1 MTHARTFTF
10 INCYLLLILI
20 LLVTWNSAK
29 GEKENKGC
37 PIIEYLVSK
46 PHSRKKKSIKVQN
59 YNVKK
64 GGEYHL

>member
-10 INCYLLLILI
+10 INYYLLLILS

-46 PHSRKKKSIKVQN
+46 PHSRKKE
-59 YNVKK
+59 KK
-64 GGEYHL
+64 